1 MPGALPGD
9 AYSTRTGSGRGGLEG
24 DRMFRIRR
32 FGVMKTATVVAVMYM
47 VIVAVFVVPIAL
59 IGLLVAPSQGSAAG
73 STVVSIV
80 IFGVVAIFA
89 YGLIGWVFTAL
100 AAAVYNLA
108 AGWVGGIE
116 VQVETVAPPPPLPAW
131 GATPQPPPAAAPA
144 PPALPTPPSSS
155 V

>member
-1 MPGALPGD
+1 
-9 AYSTRTGSGRGGLEG
+9 
-24 DRMFRIRR
+24 MFRIRR

-47 VIVAVFVVPIAL
+47 LIVAVFVVPIAL
-59 IGLLVAPSQGSAAG
+59 IGLLIAPSQGSAAG
-73 STVVSIV
+73 STVVGIV
-80 IFGVVAIFA
+80 VFGVVAIFA

-100 AAAVYNLA
+100 AAGIYNLA

-131 GATPQPPPAAAPA
+131 GATTQAPPPSAPPPDPA
-144 PPALPTPPSSS
+144 PPSAS

>member
-9 AYSTRTGSGRGGLEG
+9 AYSTRTGAGRGELEG

-80 IFGVVAIFA
+80 IFGVIAIFA

-131 GATPQPPPAAAPA
+131 GATSPQPPPAVPPA
-144 PPALPTPPSSS
+144 PPTPPSSS

>member
-1 MPGALPGD
+1 
-9 AYSTRTGSGRGGLEG
+9 
-24 DRMFRIRR
+24 MFRIRR

-47 VIVAVFVVPIAL
+47 LIVAVFVVPIAL
-59 IGLLVAPSQGSAAG
+59 IALLVAPSQGAAAG
-73 STVVSIV
+73 STAISIV
-80 IFGVVAIFA
+80 VFGVVAIFA

-116 VQVETVAPPPPLPAW
+116 VQVETVAPPPPLPEW
-131 GATPQPPPAAAPA
+131 GAPTQAPPPPTPPAAPA
-144 PPALPTPPSSS
+144 PPSGN